1 MPTNIV
7 AVYGTLREGLT
18 NHKLI
23 AGCKRIGLGWL
34 TGFRMYNL
42 GEYPGVIPTHD
53 ESGRIRVEW
62 YDVPDDIL
70 EELDRLEEFD
80 PDALQTSLY
89 LRKRV
94 FSPYGQGW
102 IYIYNQPLSS
112 APYMEAG
119 DWERFTREN
128 KESKPVN
135 NTYKQEESHH
145 YGQAIPA

>member
-18 NHKLI
+18 NHQFI
-23 AGCKRIGLGWL
+23 TGCKRIGLGWL

-62 YDVPDDIL
+62 YDVPDDVL
-70 EELDRLEEFD
+70 AELDRLEEFN
-80 PDALQTSLY
+80 PEAPQSSLY

-119 DWERFTREN
+119 DWERYTRED
-128 KESKPVN
+128 KASP
-135 NTYKQEESHH
+135 QETTHH
-145 YGQAIPA
+145 YEQAMSA

>member
-62 YDVPDDIL
+62 YDVPDDVL
-70 EELDRLEEFD
+70 VELDRLEEFD

-119 DWERFTREN
+119 DWERFTREDN
-128 KESKPVN
+128 EPKPAN
-135 NTYKQEESHH
+135 NTYKQEEMPH
-145 YGQAIPA
+145 YGQAVPA

>member
-128 KESKPVN
+128 KESKLVN

-145 YGQAIPA
+145 YGQAMPA

>member
-62 YDVPDDIL
+62 YDVPDDVL
-70 EELDRLEEFD
+70 VELDRLEEFD
-80 PDALQTSLY
+80 PDAVQTSLY

-119 DWERFTREN
+119 DWERFTREDN
-128 KESKPVN
+128 EPKPVN
-135 NTYKQEESHH
+135 NAYKQEAMPH
-145 YGQAIPA
+145 YGQAVPA